1 MTPLPSIENFFT
13 DQIKISVPIFIDNSM
28 LVEAVNNHVIVK
40 ADDIVL

>member
-1 MTPLPSIENFFT
+1 MIPHPSVEIFFT
-13 DQIKISVPIFIDNSM
+13 DQIKMSFPIFIDNSM